1 MEYTN
6 EMNLISP
13 SGYCMP
19 YLVNDGEQVKV
30 LLGYGEQL
38 HPKNGEAFFHHGI
51 DFETKNVPLRAV
63 GSGFV
68 TGVNSDMVH
77 GLSLTV
83 HYSNNGSN
91 SREGYDVTY
100 SHVAEAKVNWGNRV
114 NASDIIALSSNLL
127 HLEVRFNGE
136 EIDPSLFLSMIYG
149 NISTL
154 EQEGKENPA
163 VATLDME
170 THTKYDKDEP
180 ELSQMMGKYM
190 GSYLKDVALGNYQV
204 PKNTAEC
211 LTEAFQSGKRN
222 NLFFDVMPSMLN
234 PLGLGTRAIA
244 LIQLIQEILIGDFLS
259 YMAMKHRTFLSSMGE
274 DEKKNLLHG

>member
-38 HPKNGEAFFHHGI
+38 HPKNGEAFFYHGI
-51 DFETKNVPLRAV
+51 DFETKNVPLRTV

-170 THTKYDKDEP
+170 THTKFDKDEP

-190 GSYLKDVALGNYQV
+190 GSYLKDVAFGNYQV

-211 LTEAFQSGKRN
+211 LSEAFQSGKRN

>member
-180 ELSQMMGKYM
+180 EL
-190 GSYLKDVALGNYQV
+190 
-204 PKNTAEC
+204 
-211 LTEAFQSGKRN
+211 EAFQSGKRN